1 MIRYFMWS
9 LLLISIVLS
18 SCKGDISAMKMV
30 KGNKNAPNEV
40 IKNFKLQFNEHG
52 FSKLGIYADLAET
65 YVNQSRITQ
74 LKDSLKI
81 DFYNNEGEIQSTL
94 YAKYGE
100 INFDSGEMFVKD
112 SVHFHNLAD
121 DRHMYTTILFWNQKD
136 SMIYTN
142 EKVRLVSA
150 KGTGYGDSFKAR
162 QDFSY
167 YKITRPTGK
176 YEFNQD

>member
-1 MIRYFMWS
+1 MLRNIYSFI
-9 LLLISIVLS
+9 LFTALLS
-18 SCKGDISAMKMV
+18 SCSGDMAQMKKIKGD
-30 KGNKNAPNEV
+30 KNAPNEV
-40 IKNFKLQFNEHG
+40 IKNFYLLFNEYG
-52 FSKLGIYADLAET
+52 NTKLGVYADIAET
-65 YVNQSRITQ
+65 YVKEERITQ

-81 DFYNNEGEIQSTL
+81 DFYDADGSIQSSL

-100 INFDSGEMFVKD
+100 INFATGEMFVKD
-112 SVHFHNLAD
+112 SVHFHNLVD

-142 EKVRLVSA
+142 EKVKVVSD
-150 KGTGYGDSFKAR
+150 KGVGYGESFKAR

-176 YEFNQD
+176 YEFKQD

>member
-1 MIRYFMWS
+1 MQTKSWFLIGA
-9 LLLISIVLS
+9 LLFLF
-18 SCKGDISAMKMV
+18 SCKGDIAAMKVV
-30 KGNKNAPNEV
+30 KGRKDAPSEV
-40 IKNFKLQFNEHG
+40 IKNFHLQFNEHG
-52 FSKLGIYADLAET
+52 YSKLGIYADLAET
-65 YVNQSRITQ
+65 YVGKQRITQ
-74 LKDSLKI
+74 LKDSLKV
-81 DFYNNEGEIQSTL
+81 DFYNANGEIQSSL

-121 DRHMYTTILFWNQKD
+121 DRHMYTTIMFWNQKD

-142 EKVRLVSA
+142 EKVRLVSS
-150 KGTGYGDSFKAR
+150 KGVGYGDSFKAK

-167 YKITRPTGK
+167 YKITRPRGK